1 MAFFPAA
8 QQGRLTP
15 ASAQSARM
23 AVTPRR
29 VRLKPW
35 LVAQVDSARYPGLV
49 WVDREAMRFRIPWK
63 HATRHTPQHEDEDTI
78 FKAWAVET
86 GKFQEGVDEPD
97 PAKWKAQL
105 RCALNKSREFKL
117 VYDGTKEVPMNPLKV
132 YDVCDIPQP
141 NTPSDAGSHTP
152 YDEDFGEDP
161 DTPDSLP
168 PYPSNGTSPSP
179 LLMWSPMGSDSSM
192 QPPSCPPSNEVWPRE
207 EPADVELPPTN
218 MDELP
223 PAPLPDP
230 ILQPAPL
237 SDVFASPETWIS
249 SLPMTDL
256 EVQFLYRGKEV
267 SPTVTVSN
275 PLGCRLFY
283 GDLGPM
289 VNQEELFGPVNLA
302 QLRFPTTEHITNDK
316 QRIFTN
322 RLLDV
327 MDRGLILEIRGHDIY
342 AIRLCQCRVYWSGP
356 CAPNP
361 AAPNLIERQ
370 KKVKLFCLESF
381 LSSVVAQQRGQATSP
396 PQFEISLCFGEEWP
410 DGRPKERKLIMV
422 QVIPVVARMISEMF
436 SGDNNLSFDSSSVRL
451 QISIPDIKDNIVSHL
466 KELYTLLQ
474 NHQGQEGGW
483 ALPPNPGL
491 NIAQALQTQ

>member
-1 MAFFPAA
+1 M
-8 QQGRLTP
+8 
-15 ASAQSARM
+15 S
-23 AVTPRR
+23 VTPRR

-35 LVAQVDSARYPGLV
+35 LVAQVNSGRYPGLD
-49 WVDREAMRFRIPWK
+49 WIDREAMRFKIPWK

-105 RCALNKSREFKL
+105 RCALNKSREFNL
-117 VYDGTKEVPMNPLKV
+117 VYDGTKEVPMNPLKI

-141 NTPSDAGSHTP
+141 SSNQDTGPWTPTEDDGIEEDVPNTP
-152 YDEDFGEDP
+152 E
-161 DTPDSLP
+161 SLP

-179 LLMWSPMGSDSSM
+179 LILWSPMGSESSM
-192 QPPSCPPSNEVWPRE
+192 PPASCPPSNEAWPKE
-207 EPADVELPPTN
+207 EPIKIEPPDVEMQPTP
-218 MDELP
+218 MADLP

-237 SDVFASPETWIS
+237 SDSFFASSEMWIS

-256 EVQFLYRGKEV
+256 EVQFLYRGKEMC
-267 SPTVTVSN
+267 PTITVSN
-275 PLGCRLFY
+275 QQGCRLFY

-289 VNQEELFGPVNLA
+289 VNQEELFGPVNLE
-302 QLRFPTTEHITNDK
+302 QLRFPSPEHITNDK
-316 QRIFTN
+316 QRVFTH

-327 MDRGLILEIRGHDIY
+327 MDRGLILEVSGHDIY
-342 AIRLCQCRVYWSGP
+342 AIRLCQCKVYWSGP

-370 KKVKLFCLESF
+370 RKIKLFCLESF
-381 LSSVVAQQRGQATSP
+381 LSEVIAHQRGLKPRP

-410 DGRPKERKLIMV
+410 DGRPRERKLIMV

-436 SGDNNLSFDSSSVRL
+436 SNDNTRSFDSGSVRL
-451 QISIPDIKDNIVSHL
+451 QISIPDIKDNIVTHL
-466 KELYTLLQ
+466 KQLYCLLQ
-474 NHQGQEGGW
+474 THQGQEGW
-483 ALPPNPGL
+483 ALPPGPGM
-491 NIAQALQTQ
+491 NIAQALHNQ

>member
-1 MAFFPAA
+1 M
-8 QQGRLTP
+8 
-15 ASAQSARM
+15 S
-23 AVTPRR
+23 VTPRR

-35 LVAQVDSARYPGLV
+35 LVAQVNSGRYPGLD
-49 WVDREAMRFRIPWK
+49 WIDREAMRFKIPWK

-105 RCALNKSREFKL
+105 RCALNKSREFNL
-117 VYDGTKEVPMNPLKV
+117 VYDGTKEVPMNPLKI

-141 NTPSDAGSHTP
+141 SSNQ
-152 YDEDFGEDP
+152 GERLGMHICP
-161 DTPDSLP
+161 
-168 PYPSNGTSPSP
+168 PSP
-179 LLMWSPMGSDSSM
+179 LILWSPMGSESSM
-192 QPPSCPPSNEVWPRE
+192 PPASCPPSNEMQPT
-207 EPADVELPPTN
+207 PMAD
-218 MDELP
+218 LP

-237 SDVFASPETWIS
+237 SDSFFASSEMWIS

-256 EVQFLYRGKEV
+256 EVQFLYRGKEMC
-267 SPTVTVSN
+267 PTITVSN
-275 PLGCRLFY
+275 QQGCRLFY

-289 VNQEELFGPVNLA
+289 VNQEELFGPVNLE
-302 QLRFPTTEHITNDK
+302 QLRFPSPEHITNDK
-316 QRIFTN
+316 QRVFTH

-327 MDRGLILEIRGHDIY
+327 MDRGLILEVSGHDIY
-342 AIRLCQCRVYWSGP
+342 AIRLCQCKVYWSGP

-370 KKVKLFCLESF
+370 RKIKLFCLESF
-381 LSSVVAQQRGQATSP
+381 LSEVIAHQRGLKPRP

-410 DGRPKERKLIMV
+410 DGRPRERKLIMV

-436 SGDNNLSFDSSSVRL
+436 SNDNTRSFDSGSVRL
-451 QISIPDIKDNIVSHL
+451 QISIPDIKDNIVTHL
-466 KELYTLLQ
+466 KQLYCLLQ
-474 NHQGQEGGW
+474 THQGQEGW
-483 ALPPNPGL
+483 ALPPGPGM
-491 NIAQALQTQ
+491 NIAQALHNQ